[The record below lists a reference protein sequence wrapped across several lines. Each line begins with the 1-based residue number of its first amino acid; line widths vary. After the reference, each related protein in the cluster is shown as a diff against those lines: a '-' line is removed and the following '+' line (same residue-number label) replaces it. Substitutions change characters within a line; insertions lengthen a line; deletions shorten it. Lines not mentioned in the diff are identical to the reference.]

1 LVNKMSIKINYIENV
16 KDVLNTH
23 KSELSSYVD
32 DEHVDDW
39 IETIADIYKYQHRLY
54 LILNNYSPDT
64 PTIKKQ
70 KLTKFK
76 NSISNARDALTL
88 MDQSTLFKLMSV
100 YEKNSVKFGEKDKM
114 DFSRLLFILNTLNH
128 TSSELVSGLSK
139 GNRAPF
145 RAVYRQDVLFQKMY
159 EKWKYQKLPLV
170 GGTNSTFIIFC
181 QLIFDL
187 LEVKAGKPK
196 DYFDRLLVQ
205 TKIIV
210 K

>member
-1 LVNKMSIKINYIENV
+1 MSIKINYIENV

-76 NSISNARDALTL
+76 NSISNARDALVR
-88 MDQSTLFKLMSV
+88 MDPSTSNKLMSLF
-100 YEKNSVKFGEKDKM
+100 ENNSRIFGKKDKM
-114 DFSRLLFILNTLNH
+114 DFNRLLSILNVLNQS
-128 TSSELVSGLSK
+128 SSELMSGLSK
-139 GNRAPF
+139 NKKSPF
-145 RAVYRQDVLFQKMY
+145 RTIHRQDELFQVMY
-159 EKWKYQKLPLV
+159 SKWKYQNLPLV
-170 GGTNSTFIIFC
+170 GGTHSKFIRFC
-181 QLIFDL
+181 QLVFDL
-187 LEVKAGKPK
+187 LEVKVGKPK
-196 DYFDRLLVQ
+196 DYYDRLMAQ
-205 TKIIV
+205 TRILI
-210 K
+210 